1 MLIWSLAD
9 FHCKLTKLPS
19 TTSPQSKPLKRT
31 AKEIAMT
38 RIGLLLF
45 PQMTQLDLTGPYE
58 VFCRLP
64 DTRVD
69 LIWHTME
76 PVVTEHG
83 LALMPTATC
92 AEVDHL
98 DVLCVPGGFG
108 VTPLLND
115 APTIDFIRRVASD
128 ARYITSV
135 CTGALLLGA
144 AGLLQGRRAT
154 THWTSI
160 EMLEA
165 FGATAVNERVVQDG
179 PVITGGG
186 VTAGIDFALYL
197 AAQLHNRDLAEA
209 IQLGLEYNPAPPFD
223 AGHPSKARP
232 ELVDMVRQRINDAQT
247 RRRALVT
254 QASTGMGAGAL
265 N

>member
-1 MLIWSLAD
+1 
-9 FHCKLTKLPS
+9 
-19 TTSPQSKPLKRT
+19 
-31 AKEIAMT
+31 MT

-69 LIWHTME
+69 LIWHTMA

-83 LALMPTATC
+83 LALAPTTTC
-92 AEVDHL
+92 AEVGQL
-98 DVLCVPGGFG
+98 DVLCVPGGYG

-115 APTIDFIRRVASD
+115 APTIDFIRRMATG
-128 ARYITSV
+128 AGYMTSV

-144 AGLLQGRRAT
+144 AGVLQGRRAT

-160 EMLEA
+160 DMLAA
-165 FGATAVNERVVQDG
+165 FGAQAVSERVVHDG

-197 AAQLHNRDLAEA
+197 AAQLHGQDTAEA
-209 IQLGLEYNPAPPFD
+209 LQLGLEYNPAPPFD
-223 AGHPSKARP
+223 AGHPSRARTP
-232 ELVDMVRQRINDAQT
+232 LVAMVRHHMQAAQA
-247 RRRALVT
+247 RRW
-254 QASTGMGAGAL
+254 QAIEQAAQGPRPSP
-265 N
+265 